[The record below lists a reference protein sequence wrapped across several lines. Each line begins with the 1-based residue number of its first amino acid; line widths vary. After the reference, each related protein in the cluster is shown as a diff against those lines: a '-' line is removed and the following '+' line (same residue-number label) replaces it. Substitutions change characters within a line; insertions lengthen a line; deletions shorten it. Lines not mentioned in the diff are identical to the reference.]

1 MRVVESVWG
10 ITEQYT
16 MRYSKGHRDETAA
29 RILDHASVRIRE
41 QGLESITVATLMKMV
56 GLTHGGFYLH
66 FESRDDLIDQAFA
79 KAMESSV
86 EVWRRI
92 SDRADGG
99 QCLASIVDFYLA
111 ERHRQDVGNG
121 CALPVLTTEVP
132 RSTPAIRS
140 AFVAGIE
147 ELIGILA
154 GQMCGSKREKR
165 KDAIGTL
172 SVMVGSL
179 MLARATGHTPHLS
192 DEILNAGRHA
202 ALQKEHTRPSAANKT
217 RRRKNSAS
225 RVRKSRLSA

>member
-1 MRVVESVWG
+1 MRAVESVWD

-29 RILDHASVRIRE
+29 RILDHASMRIRE
-41 QGLESITVATLMKMV
+41 QGLESITVATLMKMA

-66 FESRDDLIDQAFA
+66 FESREELIDQAFA

-86 EVWRRI
+86 EVWRR

-99 QCLASIVDFYLA
+99 QCLASIVEFYLA
-111 ERHRQDVGNG
+111 ERHRLDVGNG
-121 CALPVLTTEVP
+121 CALPALTSDVP

-147 ELIGILA
+147 EMIGILA
-154 GQMCGSKREKR
+154 GQMCGSKQEQRR
-165 KDAIGTL
+165 DAIATL
-172 SVMVGSL
+172 SVMVGAL

-202 ALQKEHTRPSAANKT
+202 ALQKERIRPSAANRT
-217 RRRKNSAS
+217 RRRKSSAS
-225 RVRKSRLSA
+225 RGRKSRLPA